1 MSIIRQ
7 GFSTTFIDDY
17 SVVSWATLKDGS
29 VHPLR
34 HEPVIRLSPS
44 ARVPVQESRYGNV
57 AW

>member
-34 HEPVIRLSPS
+34 YEPVIRLSPS
-44 ARVPVQESRYGNV
+44 PVQESRYGNV